1 MHQRDGLSSYDLSQ
15 VNFWKTLSQLE
26 LSPTKGLQTKSPQPS
41 RWCCSL
47 HPHCRKHFGPQRVCV
62 RSGGL
67 PWLCHAEC
75 RTQALGA
82 ADSQYSKFPPYE
94 VQAVSFQKYK
104 CGFAYPITW
113 VSSRVWRTLSRAY
126 SLYKWLCSC
135 VFYCTVLYRGQ
146 QCSVYFK
153 PRVSG
158 SKHKSSDD
166 VAGAPVLF
174 KVLYCKIKNVLLIFL
189 CSFFCADMYEKYY
202 KPMRV
207 KYDIA
212 KCISWAPRLTLS
224 DLQTNWS

>member
-1 MHQRDGLSSYDLSQ
+1 M
-15 VNFWKTLSQLE
+15 
-26 LSPTKGLQTKSPQPS
+26 
-41 RWCCSL
+41 
-47 HPHCRKHFGPQRVCV
+47 
-62 RSGGL
+62 
-67 PWLCHAEC
+67 
-75 RTQALGA
+75 
-82 ADSQYSKFPPYE
+82 
-94 VQAVSFQKYK
+94 
-104 CGFAYPITW
+104 
-113 VSSRVWRTLSRAY
+113 
-126 SLYKWLCSC
+126 
-135 VFYCTVLYRGQ
+135 
-146 QCSVYFK
+146 
-153 PRVSG
+153 SG

>member
-153 PRVSG
+153 LRVSG

-174 KVLYCKIKNVLLIFL
+174 KVINGLDYLTWKMHWSRIPSKMLKSKSIHLPGCTFVLSREL
-189 CSFFCADMYEKYY
+189 
-202 KPMRV
+202 V
-207 KYDIA
+207 KVPIEWNSM
-212 KCISWAPRLTLS
+212 IW
-224 DLQTNWS
+224 